1 MYPVSASKQKSD
13 FLSEKKKKN
22 INEKYAS
29 FTVSFKMND
38 DNLKSYIQL
47 VKKKW
52 VECEDGQ
59 FL

>member
-13 FLSEKKKKN
+13 FLSEKKKN